1 MKTRLAG
8 LVLIILGVLS
18 AVFFVYLPMQGDDT
32 GPLSRTRTKALVFVP
47 LAIVTGLAFAIGGTP
62 ALEAFQTRPKSRG
75 QLAFVLGIIIG
86 SGLLT
91 GLGYWQLKKRA
102 PRPPELEV
110 IRDFRPQVPQV
121 ANPQFNPK

>member
-1 MKTRLAG
+1 
-8 LVLIILGVLS
+8 VLS
-18 AVFFVYLPMQGDDT
+18 AVFFVYLPMQGDDA
-32 GPLSRTRTKALVFVP
+32 GPLSRARTKALVFVP

-62 ALEAFQTRPKSRG
+62 VLDAFQARPKSRG
-75 QLAFVLGIIIG
+75 QLAFVLGLIIG

>member
-8 LVLIILGVLS
+8 LVLIVLGVLS
-18 AVFFVYLPMQGDDT
+18 AVFFVYLPMQGDDA
-32 GPLSRTRTKALVFVP
+32 GPLGRTRTKALVFVP
-47 LAIVTGLAFAIGGTP
+47 LAIVTGLAFAIGGPP
-62 ALEAFQTRPKSRG
+62 ALEAFQARPKSRS
-75 QLAFVLGIIIG
+75 QLAFVLGLIIG

-110 IRDFRPQVPQV
+110 IRDFPPQVPQV
-121 ANPQFNPK
+121 ANPEFKPK